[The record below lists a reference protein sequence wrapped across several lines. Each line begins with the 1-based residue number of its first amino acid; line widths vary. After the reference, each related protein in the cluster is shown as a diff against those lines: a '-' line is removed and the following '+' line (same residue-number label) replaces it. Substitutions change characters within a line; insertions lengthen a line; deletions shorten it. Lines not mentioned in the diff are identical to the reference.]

1 MVKTETSLFTKF
13 QFDTS
18 FDEATVPKMQ
28 AALAQEMLAAE
39 LSWVEEEAAEV
50 LPPPPPTFTEEELEL
65 AKKLSFE
72 EGRSTGIADA
82 KDSLEQKQ
90 FAILQRIVEQIDSLQ
105 NLETTQWQD
114 FQAQT
119 VAVGVA
125 IAKALFP
132 TWVNAAKQLE
142 LTAMLQAVLPA
153 LQAEARLN
161 VAVAASEAVW
171 LEDMLLKMLQQQG
184 CTATVHL
191 ETRDD
196 LQSGD
201 LVLLGEHSSAERIQ
215 ASVWETI
222 EKMAAVKPVQKKEI
236 IITEEEIL

>member
-1 MVKTETSLFTKF
+1 MFTKF
-13 QFDTS
+13 QFNTS
-18 FDEATVPKMQ
+18 FDEPTVAKMQ

-39 LSWVEEEAAEV
+39 LSWVEEEVAEV

-82 KDSLEQKQ
+82 KASLEQKQ
-90 FAILQRIVEQIDSLQ
+90 VDVLQRLLEKINDVQ

-119 VAVGVA
+119 VAVGIA

-132 TWVNAAKQLE
+132 TWANAAKQLE

-153 LQAEARLN
+153 LQTETRLS
-161 VAVAASEAVW
+161 VGVAASEAVW

-184 CTATVHL
+184 CTATVRC

-196 LQSGD
+196 LQAGD
-201 LVLLGEHSSAERIQ
+201 LVLLGEHSGAERIQ

-222 EKMAAVKPVQKKEI
+222 EKMAAGQTQQKK
-236 IITEEEIL
+236 